1 MQITDIEANK
11 LQGERRRDMDAS
23 EDLMIGMWS
32 HERNT
37 FCTPPP
43 ASISK
48 VIFNN
53 HALSSGKNNCDFI
66 TTRFGQHSAG
76 ALHRDV
82 K

>member
-53 HALSSGKNNCDFI
+53 HALSFGKNNCDFI